1 MILTIW
7 TVSTNSNTYKESTM
21 IDFSLTEEQI
31 ALQEMAREFSQNEL
45 KPNAAKYDKGD
56 EFPDEIMQKAFEVGF
71 ISCEIPSEYGGGG
84 LSHLDTVLIS
94 EELSAGCVGMFTT
107 MMATSLAFTPIILFG
122 TEEQKK
128 KFLTPFTEKLGYA
141 SFCMTEREAGSDAGG
156 LLTKAIKDGDEYVI
170 NGSKCFITNG
180 GIANLYVV
188 FALTDPEKGARGI
201 SAFIVPRETEG
212 ISVGKEE
219 DKMGHR
225 ASNTTELYFENVRIP
240 AENLLHR
247 EGMGFLIAMKTLDQT
262 RASVGAG
269 GVGVA
274 RAAMDY
280 AVEYTKTRKQ
290 FGKPIALFQNTSFE
304 ISKMAT
310 KVNAARHLVW
320 HAAWLLDQGKPCGKE
335 SAMAKLYGSDIAM
348 EVASDAVQLFGGY
361 GYMKD
366 YPVEKLMRD
375 AKLLQIYEG
384 TNQIQQLV
392 IAREVVGPIK

>member
-1 MILTIW
+1 
-7 TVSTNSNTYKESTM
+7 
-21 IDFSLTEEQI
+21 
-31 ALQEMAREFSQNEL
+31 
-45 KPNAAKYDKGD
+45 
-56 EFPDEIMQKAFEVGF
+56 
-71 ISCEIPSEYGGGG
+71 
-84 LSHLDTVLIS
+84 
-94 EELSAGCVGMFTT
+94 MFTT

-128 KFLTPFTEKLGYA
+128 KFLIPFTKKLGYA
-141 SFCMTEREAGSDAGG
+141 SFCLTEREAGSDAGG

-225 ASNTTELYFENVRIP
+225 ASNTTELYFEDVRIP

-274 RAAMDY
+274 RAAMEY

-310 KVNAARHLVW
+310 KINAARHLVW

-348 EVASDAVQLFGGY
+348 EVASEAVQLFGGY